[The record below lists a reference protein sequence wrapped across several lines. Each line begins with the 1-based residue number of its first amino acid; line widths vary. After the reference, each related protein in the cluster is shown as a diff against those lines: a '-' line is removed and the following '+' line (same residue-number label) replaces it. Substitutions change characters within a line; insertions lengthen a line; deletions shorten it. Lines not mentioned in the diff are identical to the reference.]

1 MRRTPVVLLV
11 LLGLLLVGCGG
22 SGSSGS
28 SGGAVTGGS
37 ATPTLSPSASPGATA
52 AAACPTENTRNF
64 AKTRF
69 VADVGGAA
77 FLVNR
82 YIYRPYR
89 DGAFTRGAQGRTVA
103 LIKAG
108 AAAAASA
115 KLLSNARKNAEA
127 NPTLCRTV
135 AAPLGRLTDTLG
147 GLTTSLREGTFDPR
161 VVGGLGGEVDRL
173 LERSGDAGV
182 PVEERPTRLR

>member
-11 LLGLLLVGCGG
+11 LLGLFLAGCGG
-22 SGSSGS
+22 SGSTGSGS
-28 SGGAVTGGS
+28 STPAS
-37 ATPTLSPSASPGATA
+37 ARPGVSPSASSGPSA
-52 AAACPTENTRNF
+52 AAACPTENTRKF

-69 VADVGGAA
+69 AADVGGAA

-89 DGAFTRGAQGRTVA
+89 NGAFTRGAQGRTVA

-115 KLLSNARKNAEA
+115 KLLSNARENAQA

-147 GLTTSLREGTFDPR
+147 GLTTSLREGTFNPR